1 MVDRT
6 QPATLFLSLAALA
19 LATGSASAQRVI
31 PQPVTDSAAQASPL
45 NRVTGQPVNDA
56 ASQASPV
63 TAALYRGLGVHLAPH
78 TPIPIQLA
86 ENIDSGF
93 LKQGQDVKAHLSAP
107 VSVYGG
113 PTLPA
118 GTPVQLS
125 VIASVPAGRMMAQG
139 EFSLQVLRIGNINV
153 YTDTLVF
160 DGKPGHQDLPDS
172 APELGTDAGLP
183 SGAPLTFRVQPQPT
197 DSVDIIQDA
206 DSPGSVSAVAPG
218 GAPPA
223 TRRPNTYGN
232 PNAPVTGSTPGQPQ
246 NFVSPANTTTNQQ
259 VQNLGQ
265 ASPSPNQMT
274 SPAQPTGSTTPR

>member
-19 LATGSASAQRVI
+19 FSTGAASAQRVI
-31 PQPVTDSAAQASPL
+31 PQPVIDSAAQASPL
-45 NRVTGQPVNDA
+45 NRVTGEPVNDA
-56 ASQASPV
+56 AVQASPLDS
-63 TAALYRGLGVHLAPH
+63 TRSITGPHLAPH
-78 TPIPIQLA
+78 TPISIELA

-107 VSVYGG
+107 VSVHGG

-172 APELGTDAGLP
+172 SPELGTDAGLP
-183 SGAPLTFRVQPQPT
+183 SGAPLTFHVQPQPT
-197 DSVDIIQDA
+197 DSVDIIPDT
-206 DSPGSVSAVAPG
+206 DGPGSVFAVSPG
-218 GAPPA
+218 GAPPP
-223 TRRPNTYGN
+223 TRRPNTYGD
-232 PNAPVTGSTPGQPQ
+232 PNTTVPGTTPGQPQ
-246 NFVSPANTTTNQQ
+246 NFVAPANTTTNQQ
-259 VQNLGQ
+259 VQHIG
-265 ASPSPNQMT
+265 PT
-274 SPAQPTGSTTPR
+274 SPTNSQPGSSTTPR